1 MDGELDRNMTAKK
14 AHMMLA
20 TMLAA
25 TMVTGCS
32 VFISTPQVARYHV
45 QGLDDQFNE
54 FVVPLDAPCEGNMD
68 IRITNNYT
76 VQFDFEWLWN
86 DSTDINGYTVSDE
99 TTDSPSLA
107 PWMICKYKF

>member
-1 MDGELDRNMTAKK
+1 MTAKK
-14 AHMMLA
+14 THMMLA
-20 TMLAA
+20 TLLTF

-54 FVVPLDAPCEGNMD
+54 FVIPLDSPCEGNMD
-68 IRITNNYT
+68 IHISDNYA
-76 VQFDFEWLWN
+76 VQFDFDWLWN
-86 DSTDINGYTVSDE
+86 ERADVAGSAVSDKV
-99 TTDSPSLA
+99 TDSPSLA